1 MGDIRAHTLVD
12 GIFGGAFCESD
23 VRRDVAGK
31 GGSDVDDFD
40 IRVSHDYGSG
50 PSCYFRMIAFRKYT
64 DSR

>member
-23 VRRDVAGK
+23 VRCDVAGK

-40 IRVSHDYGSG
+40 IRVFHDYDLD
-50 PSCYFRMIAFRKYT
+50 PFFHFRAIAFRKYT